1 MVIWN
6 WCHSA
11 RCILCWCGGSMV
23 PVSDWRHNLV
33 TANTGPQLGNMGY
46 SNFGLLGSWHGQI
59 TKYNNNNKLACQNT
73 QRFEKYV
80 ISFLGSFLALDS
92 FSVIPY
98 RHTPKQLTQVLKNIT
113 QLRLFYYLLEKISDY
128 EVRILET
135 DKWPSPPTHWTLGPD
150 TRTQGDTLGT
160 WSPHT
165 VNNDASS

>member
-92 FSVIPY
+92 FCMIPQ
-98 RHTPKQLTQVLKNIT
+98 RLTPKQLTSFEEHHSTEVVLLSFGEYIRLWGENTGDWQVT
-113 QLRLFYYLLEKISDY
+113 ES
-128 EVRILET
+128 
-135 DKWPSPPTHWTLGPD
+135 THTLDTGPWHQD
-150 TRTQGDTLGT
+150 TGG
-160 WSPHT
+160 HT
-165 VNNDASS
+165 GHLVTTHC